1 MIQQF
6 PAMTL
11 EPWKQ
16 GTGGRAI
23 TAGKDL
29 PFEKESLGLYCL
41 HSRKN
46 RKLTTQWRLQCDTR
60 FYYIKTNTV

>member
-1 MIQQF
+1 
-6 PAMTL
+6 MTL

-23 TAGKDL
+23 TAGEDL
-29 PFEKESLGLYCL
+29 PFEKESLGLYCP

-46 RKLTTQWRLQCDTR
+46 CKLTTQWRLKCDTR
-60 FYYIKTNTV
+60 FYYIKMNTVVINHLQ